1 MNNLWCCIPST
12 FNIPNVTNKDKI
24 LFFFFLFSFL
34 PLFQLQKPSN
44 IIAQRKFSPARDPC
58 SVLWD
63 VLWND
68 LMTMELTHGKKD
80 HPQAPP
86 SRLIIY
92 LKTRAT
98 ELKEQVRVIKCNPE
112 TNQAFEVYV
121 SIEQAANTYGSNLS
135 KVGFQCHMLFHSFGI
150 RACDTVVKVYTIL
163 QKHCQSFFFSSS
175 KLIRM
180 LQNVWKWTIKRKNH
194 AYAFVASTFLK

>member
-1 MNNLWCCIPST
+1 MSLT
-12 FNIPNVTNKDKI
+12 KI
-24 LFFFFLFSFL
+24 KSSSFFLFSFL
-34 PLFQLQKPSN
+34 PLFRLQQPSN

-68 LMTMELTHGKKD
+68 LMTMELTQGKKD
-80 HPQAPP
+80 HPKAPP

-98 ELKEQVRVIKCNPE
+98 ELKEQVRVVKCKPE
-112 TNQAFEVYV
+112 TKQAFEVYV
-121 SIEQAANTYGSNLS
+121 SIEQAANTYGSKLS
-135 KVGFQCHMLFHSFGI
+135 KVGFQCHMLFYSFGI
-150 RACDTVVKVYTIL
+150 RACDTVVKVYTFL

-180 LQNVWKWTIKRKNH
+180 LQNV
-194 AYAFVASTFLK
+194 